1 MARAEARV
9 PPPAQKQRR
18 EVGQFKRKVDK
29 KESTAIHNQA
39 VARRQEVPIR
49 KFVLVS
55 IIVAASCT
63 LLYLYL
69 GWVVAEDDDETP
81 ESQ

>member
-1 MARAEARV
+1 MARADARG

-39 VARRQEVPIR
+39 VARKQELPVR

-55 IIVAASCT
+55 IIVAATCT

-69 GWVVAEDDDETP
+69 GWVIAEDDEED
-81 ESQ
+81 Q